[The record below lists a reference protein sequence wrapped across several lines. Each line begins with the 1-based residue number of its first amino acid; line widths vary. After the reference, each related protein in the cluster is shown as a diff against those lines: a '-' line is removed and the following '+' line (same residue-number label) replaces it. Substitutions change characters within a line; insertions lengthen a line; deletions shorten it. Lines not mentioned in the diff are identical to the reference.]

1 MKFWVTIFDD
11 VFAKFCRGEDMTV
24 DELAE
29 LIKNTRAPKK
39 SDLPLLKFARFGP
52 LRTPTTPAGGGGSL
66 RHDANVTMTS
76 GVEGDYDG
84 EAMSFA
90 EAVTRLEEAGIA
102 FLAYTSPSY
111 TSAAPRWRVVCP
123 FATEQPPAVRAA
135 MVNRLNGLLGG
146 VLHRESWTL
155 SQAFYFGQVNE
166 VEFELAIGSGDEC
179 IDEADEF
186 EPGLPYQPT
195 TGQSTA
201 AKAGKSGKS
210 RPDYAALS
218 EFELLDLIQT
228 GEHYHGPAGELA
240 RRWAYQ
246 AIPQADTESNLIAAL
261 DKVPAPQQDRKW
273 SMARSSVGRWV
284 QKAYAYVAKRKGA
297 FFRSLVAHLEEP
309 DWRGAIQL
317 NLFTQTIE
325 VCTPFPPRPGQ
336 TLSAYRALADP
347 EDILET
353 MMVVQE
359 NGFPNAGKNIIRD
372 ALIVVATHRAYH
384 PVREWLDSLEW
395 DGTHRLNRLFLD
407 YFPGELPD
415 AQDQERRDEITSY
428 YEKTGEC
435 FAVGT
440 VARAFEP
447 GGKVDCLPVVV
458 GRQGW
463 NKSRAIQALVPVLAW
478 FSDDL
483 STALIDRD
491 SKESL
496 TGKWIIELAEFP
508 HIRREIE
515 KVKAFFSRQADRFR
529 RAYDR
534 ANRDW
539 PRQCAF
545 IASTNELEFID
556 VTGNRRFWPIPLAS
570 PADIEA
576 IMRNREQLWAEAVHL
591 YRQGFQWWL
600 APRLEAIAAAMQEAF
615 LENDIWDEL
624 IADWIKHKAPRDS
637 LTESPLPFSTRAV
650 LRGLG
655 YGLSPEEGD
664 KRIVAT
670 KADEMRATRCLKR
683 LGYVRDR
690 HPRLAQGH
698 RERLWQAKKT

>member
-1 MKFWVTIFDD
+1 MNSWVTIFDD
-11 VFAKFCRGEDMTV
+11 VFARSCRGEDMTV
-24 DELAE
+24 NELAE

-84 EAMSFA
+84 ETMPFA
-90 EAVTRLEEAGIA
+90 EAVARLEGAGIA
-102 FLAYTSPSY
+102 FLAHTSPSY
-111 TSAAPRWRVVCP
+111 TPAAPHWRVFCP
-123 FATEQPPAVRAA
+123 FATEQPPAMRAA
-135 MVNRLNGLLGG
+135 MVNRLNGVLGG

-155 SQAFYFGQVNE
+155 SQAFYFGQVNG
-166 VEFELAIGSGDEC
+166 VDFELAIGSGDEC
-179 IDEADEF
+179 IDEADEL

-195 TGQSTA
+195 AGQSA
-201 AKAGKSGKS
+201 APKMGRSGKS

-218 EFELLDLIQT
+218 ESELLDLVQT

-246 AIPQADTESNLIAAL
+246 GIPQADTESNLIAAF
-261 DKVPAPQQDRKW
+261 DKVPAAHQDRKW
-273 SMARSSVGRWV
+273 SKARSSVGRWV
-284 QKAYAYVAKRKGA
+284 QRAYAYVAKRKGA

-317 NLFTQTIE
+317 NLFTQSVE

-336 TLSAYRALADP
+336 TLGAYRALADP
-347 EDILET
+347 EDILEM

-372 ALIVVATHRAYH
+372 ALIVVANHRAHH
-384 PVREWLDSLEW
+384 PVREWLDCLEW
-395 DGTHRLNRLFLD
+395 DGAERLNRLFLD
-407 YFPGELPD
+407 YYPGELPD
-415 AQDQERRDEITSY
+415 AQDQKRRDEITSY

-435 FAVGT
+435 FAVGA
-440 VARAFEP
+440 VARAFGP
-447 GGKVDCLPVVV
+447 GCKVDCLPVLV
-458 GRQGW
+458 GPQAW
-463 NKSRAIQALVPVLAW
+463 KKSGAIRALVPVPAW

-491 SKESL
+491 TKESL

-515 KVKAFFSRQADRFR
+515 KVKAFFSRQVDRFR

-556 VTGNRRFWPIPLAS
+556 VTGNRRFWPIPLAG

-576 IMRNREQLWAEAVHL
+576 IDRDREQLWAEAVHL

-600 APRLEAIAAAMQEAF
+600 TPSLEAIAAKVQEGF
-615 LENDIWDEL
+615 LEDDTWDEL
-624 IADWIKHKAPRDS
+624 IADWIERIAPRDEQS
-637 LTESPLPFSTRAV
+637 NLHPFSTRAV
-650 LRGLG
+650 LQALG
-655 YGLSPEEGD
+655 YGLSPKEQD

-670 KADEMRATRCLKR
+670 KVEELRVARCLKR
-683 LGYVRDR
+683 LGYARDR
-690 HPRLAQGH
+690 HPRLVRGR
-698 RERLWQAKKT
+698 RERFWQPR

>member
-11 VFAKFCRGEDMTV
+11 VFAKSCRSEDMTA

-84 EAMSFA
+84 ETMPFA
-90 EAVTRLEEAGIA
+90 EAVTRLEGAGIA
-102 FLAYTSPSY
+102 FLAHTSPSY
-111 TSAAPRWRVVCP
+111 TPATPRWRVFCP
-123 FATEQPPAVRAA
+123 FATEQPPAMRAA
-135 MVNRLNGLLGG
+135 MVNRLNGVLGG

-155 SQAFYFGQVNE
+155 SQAFYFGQVNG
-166 VEFELAIGSGDEC
+166 VDFELTIGSGDEC
-179 IDEADEF
+179 IDEADEL

-195 TGQSTA
+195 VGQSTA
-201 AKAGKSGKS
+201 ARAGKSGKS

-228 GEHYHGPAGELA
+228 GEHYNGPAGELG

-246 AIPQADTESNLIAAL
+246 GIPQADTESNLIAAF
-261 DKVPAPQQDRKW
+261 DKVPAAQQDRKW
-273 SMARSSVGRWV
+273 SKARSSVGRWV

-297 FFRSLVAHLEEP
+297 YFRSLVAHLEEP

-336 TLSAYRALADP
+336 TLGAYRALADP

-353 MMVVQE
+353 MMAVQE
-359 NGFPNAGKNIIRD
+359 NNFPNAGKNIIRD
-372 ALIVVATHRAYH
+372 ALIIVAMHRAYH

-415 AQDQERRDEITSY
+415 AQDQEQRDEITSY

-435 FAVGT
+435 FLVGA
-440 VARAFEP
+440 VARAFDP
-447 GGKVDCLPVVV
+447 GCKVDCLPVVV
-458 GRQGW
+458 GPQGW
-463 NKSRAIQALVPVLAW
+463 NKSRAIQALVPVPAW

-483 STALIDRD
+483 STALVDRD

-556 VTGNRRFWPIPLAS
+556 VTGNRRFWPIPLAR

-576 IMRNREQLWAEAVHL
+576 IVRDREQLWAEAVYLCRH
-591 YRQGFQWWL
+591 GFQWWL
-600 APRLEAIAAAMQEAF
+600 TPSLEAIAVEVQNAF
-615 LENDIWDEL
+615 LEDDTWDEL
-624 IADWIKHKAPRDS
+624 IADWIEVNAGRDIQS
-637 LTESPLPFSTRAV
+637 RPLPFSTRAV
-650 LRGLG
+650 LQGLG

-670 KADEMRATRCLKR
+670 KADEIRVTRCLKR

-690 HPRLAQGH
+690 HPRLVQRR
-698 RERLWQAKKT
+698 RERFWRPP

>member
-11 VFAKFCRGEDMTV
+11 VFARSFRGQDMTV

-29 LIKNTRAPKK
+29 LIKNTRAHKK
-39 SDLPLLKFARFGP
+39 SDLPLLKFARFGL
-52 LRTPTTPAGGGGSL
+52 LRTTTTPAGGGGSL
-66 RHDANVTMTS
+66 RHDANVMMTS

-84 EAMSFA
+84 ETMPFA
-90 EAVTRLEEAGIA
+90 EAVRRLEESGLA

-123 FATEQPPAVRAA
+123 FATEQPPAVRAV
-135 MVNRLNGLLGG
+135 MMNRLNGVLGG
-146 VLHRESWTL
+146 MLHRESWTL
-155 SQAFYFGQVNE
+155 SQAFYFGQVNG

-179 IDEADEF
+179 IDEADEL
-186 EPGLPYQPT
+186 ESGLPYQPT
-195 TGQSTA
+195 AGHGTV

-228 GEHYHGPAGELA
+228 GEHYHGPASELA

-246 AIPQADTESNLIAAL
+246 GIPQADTENNLISAFDNLPAA
-261 DKVPAPQQDRKW
+261 QQDRKW
-273 SMARSSVGRWV
+273 SKARNSVGRWA
-284 QKAYAYVAKRKGA
+284 QKAYTYVTKRKGA
-297 FFRSLVAHLEEP
+297 FFRSLVAHLEGP

-325 VCTPFPPRPGQ
+325 VCAPFPPRPGQ
-336 TLSAYRALADP
+336 TLGAHQALADP

-359 NGFPNAGKNIIRD
+359 NGFPNASKNIIRD
-372 ALIVVATHRAYH
+372 ALIVVATRRSYH
-384 PVREWLDSLEW
+384 PVREWLDGLEW
-395 DGTHRLNRLFLD
+395 DGTHRLNRLFLN

-415 AQDQERRDEITSY
+415 ERDEKRRDEVTSY
-428 YEKTGEC
+428 CEKTGEC
-435 FAVGT
+435 FAVGA

-447 GGKVDCLPVVV
+447 GCKVDCLPVVV
-458 GRQGW
+458 GPQGL
-463 NKSRAIQALVPVLAW
+463 NKSPAIRALVPVSTW

-496 TGKWIIELAEFP
+496 TGKWTVELAEFP
-508 HIRREIE
+508 HIRREAE

-545 IASTNELEFID
+545 IGSTNELEFI
-556 VTGNRRFWPIPLAS
+556 
-570 PADIEA
+570 
-576 IMRNREQLWAEAVHL
+576 
-591 YRQGFQWWL
+591 
-600 APRLEAIAAAMQEAF
+600 AM
-615 LENDIWDEL
+615 
-624 IADWIKHKAPRDS
+624 
-637 LTESPLPFSTRAV
+637 
-650 LRGLG
+650 
-655 YGLSPEEGD
+655 
-664 KRIVAT
+664 
-670 KADEMRATRCLKR
+670 
-683 LGYVRDR
+683 
-690 HPRLAQGH
+690 
-698 RERLWQAKKT
+698 

>member
-11 VFAKFCRGEDMTV
+11 VFAKSCRGEDMTV

-39 SDLPLLKFARFGP
+39 SDLPLLKFARFGL
-52 LRTPTTPAGGGGSL
+52 LRTPTTPVGGGGSL
-66 RHDANVTMTS
+66 RHDANVTMAS

-84 EAMSFA
+84 ETMPFA
-90 EAVTRLEEAGIA
+90 EAVTRLAEAGIA

-123 FATEQPPAVRAA
+123 FATEQAPAVRAA
-135 MVNRLNGLLGG
+135 MVNRLNGVLGG

-155 SQAFYFGQVNE
+155 SQGFYFGQVE
-166 VEFELAIGSGDEC
+166 GADFELAIGSGDEC
-179 IDEADEF
+179 IDEADEL
-186 EPGLPYQPT
+186 EPGLAYQPT
-195 TGQSTA
+195 PGQSTA

-210 RPDYAALS
+210 RPDYAARS

-228 GEHYHGPAGELA
+228 GEHYHGPAVELA

-246 AIPQADTESNLIAAL
+246 AIPQADTESNLIAAF
-261 DKVPAPQQDRKW
+261 DKVPAAHHDRKW
-273 SMARSSVGRWV
+273 STARSSVGRWV
-284 QKAYAYVAKRKGA
+284 QKAYTYVAKRKGT
-297 FFRSLVAHLEEP
+297 FFCSLVAHLEEP

-317 NLFTQTIE
+317 NLFTQTVE

-336 TLSAYRALADP
+336 TLGAYRALADP
-347 EDILET
+347 EDILEM

-372 ALIVVATHRAYH
+372 ALIVVATRRPFH

-395 DGTHRLNRLFLD
+395 DGRHRLNRLFLD

-415 AQDQERRDEITSY
+415 AQDQERRDAITSY
-428 YEKTGEC
+428 YEKTAEC
-435 FAVGT
+435 FLVGA

-447 GGKVDCLPVVV
+447 GCKVDCLPVVV
-458 GRQGW
+458 GHQRW
-463 NKSRAIQALVPVLAW
+463 NKSRAIQALVPVSAW

-496 TGKWIIELAEFP
+496 TGKWVIELAEFP
-508 HIRREIE
+508 HIRREVE
-515 KVKAFFSRQADRFR
+515 KVKAFFSRQVDRFR

-545 IASTNELEFID
+545 IASTNELDLFD
-556 VTGNRRFWPIPLAS
+556 VTGNRRFWPIQLAR
-570 PADIEA
+570 PVEIEA
-576 IMRNREQLWAEAVHL
+576 VVHDREQFWAEAVYL

-600 APRLEAIAAAMQEAF
+600 TPSLEAIAAEMQDAF
-615 LENDIWDEL
+615 LEEDTWDGL
-624 IADWIKHKAPRDS
+624 IADWVERKAPCDTRS
-637 LTESPLPFSTRAV
+637 KLLPFSTRAV
-650 LRGLG
+650 LQGLG
-655 YGLSPEEGD
+655 YGLSPEQGD

-670 KADEMRATRCLKR
+670 KVDEMRVTRCLKR

-690 HPRLAQGH
+690 HPKLAQGR
-698 RERLWQAKKT
+698 RERFWRPE

>member
-11 VFAKFCRGEDMTV
+11 VFAKSCSGEDMTIE
-24 DELAE
+24 ELAE
-29 LIKNTRAPKK
+29 LIKNTKAPEK
-39 SDLPLLKFARFGP
+39 SNLPLLKFARFGP
-52 LRTPTTPAGGGGSL
+52 LRTPTTPAGGGGSI
-66 RHDANVTMTS
+66 RHDANVTTTS
-76 GVEGDYDG
+76 GIEGDYDG
-84 EAMSFA
+84 ETMPFA
-90 EAVTRLEEAGIA
+90 EAVTRLEGTGIA

-111 TSAAPRWRVVCP
+111 TTAAPRWRVVCP
-123 FATEQPPAVRAA
+123 FATEQPPAMRAA
-135 MVNRLNGLLGG
+135 MVNRLNGILGG

-155 SQAFYFGQVNE
+155 SQAFYFGQVNG
-166 VEFELAIGSGDEC
+166 VEFELATGSGDEC
-179 IDEADEF
+179 IDEADEL
-186 EPGLPYQPT
+186 EPGLRYQPT
-195 TGQSTA
+195 AGQSTA
-201 AKAGKSGKS
+201 PKTGKSGKS

-246 AIPQADTESNLIAAL
+246 GIPQADTESNLIAAF
-261 DKVPAPQQDRKW
+261 DKAPAAQQDRKW
-273 SMARSSVGRWV
+273 SKARSSVGRWV
-284 QKAYAYVAKRKGA
+284 QNAYAYVAKRKGA
-297 FFRSLVAHLEEP
+297 FFRSLVAHLEES

-317 NLFTQTIE
+317 NLFTQTVE

-336 TLSAYRALADP
+336 TLDTYRVLADP

-353 MMVVQE
+353 MMAVQE

-372 ALIVVATHRAYH
+372 ALIIVATHRAYH
-384 PVREWLDSLEW
+384 PVRDWLDSLEW
-395 DGTHRLNRLFLD
+395 DGKHRLNRFFLD
-407 YFPGELPD
+407 YFPGGLSD
-415 AQDQERRDEITSY
+415 AQDQERRDKLTSY

-435 FAVGT
+435 FLVGA

-447 GGKVDCLPVVV
+447 GCKVDCLPVVV
-458 GRQGW
+458 GPQGW
-463 NKSRAIQALVPVLAW
+463 KKSRAIQALVPVPAW

-483 STALIDRD
+483 STALVDRD

-496 TGKWIIELAEFP
+496 TGKWIVELAEFP

-556 VTGNRRFWPIPLAS
+556 VTGNRRFWPIPLAR
-570 PADIEA
+570 PVDVEVIV
-576 IMRNREQLWAEAVHL
+576 RDREQLWAEAGYI
-591 YRQGFQWWL
+591 YREGFQWWL
-600 APRLEAIAAAMQEAF
+600 TPSLESIAAEVQNAF
-615 LENDIWDEL
+615 LEDDAWDEL
-624 IADWIKHKAPRDS
+624 IADWTELKAPRDMQS
-637 LTESPLPFSTRAV
+637 GLLPFTTRAV
-650 LRGLG
+650 LRALG
-655 YGLSPEEGD
+655 YGLTPEEGD

-670 KADEMRATRCLKR
+670 KADEMRVTRCLKR
-683 LGYVRDR
+683 LGYVRDQ
-690 HPRLAQGH
+690 HPRLVRGR
-698 RERLWQAKKT
+698 RERLWRPPC